1 MAVKYELLDQTD
13 YEFIVSSMM
22 QNDEEAPQGLM
33 GRLRA
38 SLDELTADLRNQ
50 DQRANS
56 FPHISS
62 PRAPFKASESLAVW
76 ARNVKDLEVEVTDAD
91 LASCPF

>member
-13 YEFIVSSMM
+13 YEFIVSSIM
-22 QNDEEAPQGLM
+22 QNEEEAPQGLE

-38 SLDELTADLRNQ
+38 SLDELTAHLRNQ

-56 FPHISS
+56 FPPISS
-62 PRAPFKASESLAVW
+62 PRAPFRAHTSLADW
-76 ARNVKDLEVEVTDAD
+76 AKDIKDLEVEVTDAD
-91 LASCPF
+91 LATCPF